1 MDKLKIVKLIVFLL
15 TFLLI
20 FGIIVAGGTIYKK
33 VSRKTPD
40 TSITLNQP
48 KGSYIADYKINEDSL
63 YILIKGGKKED
74 RILIV
79 STISPAKQTTISLA
93 KEN

>member
-33 VSRKTPD
+33 VSRKKPEANI
-40 TSITLNQP
+40 SLNQP
-48 KGSYIADYKINEDSL
+48 KGSYIADYKINEDL
-63 YILIKGGKKED
+63 VYILIKGGKNED

-79 STISPAKQTTISLA
+79 SQSSPDKQTTITLS